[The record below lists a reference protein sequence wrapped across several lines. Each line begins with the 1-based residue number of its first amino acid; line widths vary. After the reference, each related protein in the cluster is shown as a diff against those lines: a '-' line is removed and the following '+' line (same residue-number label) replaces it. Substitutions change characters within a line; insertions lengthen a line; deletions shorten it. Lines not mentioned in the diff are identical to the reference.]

1 VSSNLPSEIMPVTS
15 GKLKRDGN
23 GGDR

>member
-1 VSSNLPSEIMPVTS
+1 VSSNLPSEIMPLTS
-15 GKLKRDGN
+15 GKLKRDGD

>member
-1 VSSNLPSEIMPVTS
+1 VSSNLPSEIMPLTS
-15 GKLKRDGN
+15 GKLKCDGN

>member
-1 VSSNLPSEIMPVTS
+1 VSSDSPSEIMPLTS
-15 GKLKRDGN
+15 GKLKRDGD